1 MENKCPD
8 KALRMS
14 GMNLNLCILRMLEDT
29 ISLGAAYIDLVAP
42 MNIASLRGMD
52 TLSRQT
58 MLKFFGLSSKT
69 GVALKKTPGIL
80 YF

>member
-8 KALRMS
+8 KTLRMC
-14 GMNLNLCILRMLEDT
+14 GMNLCILRMLEDT
-29 ISLGAAYIDLVAP
+29 ISLGAAHTDSAAP

-52 TLSRQT
+52 TLSSQT
-58 MLKFFGLSSKT
+58 MSKFFSLSSKT
-69 GVALKKTPGIL
+69 GVALKKKVGIL